1 MPIDTVQEALHIRRK
16 KNAQVFRNIA
26 RLWDIGQKSHSDQ
39 DLLDALHPWRDDHSL
54 CFFNVLPFIL
64 GIVSV
69 CTLVFGYF
77 FHPHIQYIFSL
88 LAAFLTGFLAYLL
101 YEPKEPLTQVI
112 TYLEQR
118 MTVLRYGLQ
127 FQQLPA
133 YLPIQA
139 QPLLVISRLKQF
151 FPLFNRGTES
161 NEITQYASTTWHDGT
176 TEHQVLLFQ
185 YHYVSELPIFQ
196 EENSNQKIAKE
207 IHKDLW
213 GAFIFQ
219 MPASGIAVSNKRS
232 RFFEPYT
239 SSWQSSDI
247 LINQELNIFGVDQHQ
262 LAKEISPSLTLK
274 LHDFF
279 QHFTGDL
286 IYHHEEQILC
296 YLGEQ
301 NLFQT
306 ASKRSEIHN
315 ISALRGHLRTMT
327 MPQYQKFQQLMLNLI
342 S

>member
-1 MPIDTVQEALHIRRK
+1 MPIDTVEQALHIRRK

-26 RLWDIGQKSHSDQ
+26 RLWDIGQKAHSDQ

-64 GIVSV
+64 GIVSI

-306 ASKRSEIHN
+306 ASKRSEIHD

>member
-1 MPIDTVQEALHIRRK
+1 MPIDTVEQALHIRRK

-219 MPASGIAVSNKRS
+219 IPASGIAVSNKRS

-306 ASKRSEIHN
+306 ASKRSEIHD

-342 S
+342 Q

>member
-1 MPIDTVQEALHIRRK
+1 MPIDTVQQALHIRRK
-16 KNAQVFRNIA
+16 KNVQVFHNIA
-26 RLWDIGQKSHSDQ
+26 RLWEAGQKSHSDQ
-39 DLLDALHPWRDDHSL
+39 ALLDALHPWRDDHSL
-54 CFFNVLPFIL
+54 RFFNVLPYLL
-64 GIVSV
+64 GMISIG
-69 CTLVFGYF
+69 TLVFGYF
-77 FHPHIQYIFSL
+77 LHPHIQYIWSL
-88 LAAFLTGFLAYLL
+88 LGAFLTGFLAYLL
-101 YEPKEPLTQVI
+101 YEPQEPLTRVI
-112 TYLEQR
+112 NYLEER

-139 QPLLVISRLKQF
+139 QPLLVISKLKQH
-151 FPLFNRGTES
+151 FPLFNRGNEA
-161 NEITQYASTTWHDGT
+161 NEITQYASTTWHDGN

-185 YHYVSELPIFQ
+185 YHYVSEMPILQ
-196 EENSNQKIAKE
+196 DQSSDKKIVKE

-219 MPASGIAVSNKRS
+219 MPALGIAVSNQRS

-247 LINQELNIFGVDQHQ
+247 LINQELNIFGLDQHR
-262 LAKEISPSLTLK
+262 LAKEVSPSLTLK

-286 IYHHEEQILC
+286 IYHHEEQIMC
-296 YLGEQ
+296 YVGEQ

-306 ASKRSEIHN
+306 ASKRSEIN
-315 ISALRGHLRTMT
+315 DIPALRGHLRTMT

>member
-1 MPIDTVQEALHIRRK
+1 MPIDTVEQALHIRRK

-161 NEITQYASTTWHDGT
+161 NEITQYASTTWHDGI

-185 YHYVSELPIFQ
+185 YHYISELPIFQ

-306 ASKRSEIHN
+306 ASKRSEIHD

>member
-1 MPIDTVQEALHIRRK
+1 MPIHTVQEALHIRRK

-26 RLWDIGQKSHSDQ
+26 RLWEIGQKSQSDQ
-39 DLLDALHPWRDDHSL
+39 ELLDALHPWREDHGL
-54 CFFNVLPFIL
+54 RFFNVLPYLLAIT
-64 GIVSV
+64 SMS
-69 CTLVFGYF
+69 TLIFGYF
-77 FHPHIQYIFSL
+77 LHPHIQFIWSFL
-88 LAAFLTGFLAYLL
+88 GAFLTGFLAYLL

-112 TYLEQR
+112 NYLEQR

-127 FQQLPA
+127 FQQLPT

-139 QPLLVISRLKQF
+139 QPLLVISRLKQY

-306 ASKRSEIHN
+306 ASKRSEIHD

>member
-1 MPIDTVQEALHIRRK
+1 MPIDTVEQALHIRRK

-26 RLWDIGQKSHSDQ
+26 RLWEVAQKSHSDQ

-54 CFFNVLPFIL
+54 RFFNVLPYLL

-77 FHPHIQYIFSL
+77 LHPHVQYIFSL
-88 LAAFLTGFLAYLL
+88 FAAFLTGFLAYLL
-101 YEPKEPLTQVI
+101 YEPEEPLTQVI

-139 QPLLVISRLKQF
+139 QPLLVISKLKQF

-185 YHYVSELPIFQ
+185 YHYVNELPIFQ

-219 MPASGIAVSNKRS
+219 IPISGIAVSNKRS

-247 LINQELNIFGVDQHQ
+247 LINQELNIFGLDQHQ

-274 LHDFF
+274 LNDFF

-286 IYHHEEQILC
+286 IYHHQEQILC
-296 YLGEQ
+296 YVGEQ

-306 ASKRSEIHN
+306 ASKRSDIDD

-327 MPQYQKFQQLMLNLI
+327 MPQYHKFQQLMLNLI
-342 S
+342 Q

>member
-1 MPIDTVQEALHIRRK
+1 MPIDTVEQALHIRRK

-88 LAAFLTGFLAYLL
+88 LSAFLTGFLAYLL

-296 YLGEQ
+296 YVGEQ

-306 ASKRSEIHN
+306 ASKRSEIHD
-315 ISALRGHLRTMT
+315 IPALRGHLRTMT

-342 S
+342 Q

>member
-26 RLWDIGQKSHSDQ
+26 RLWEIGQKSHNDQ
-39 DLLDALHPWRDDHSL
+39 ELLDALHPWREDHGL
-54 CFFNVLPFIL
+54 RFFNVLPYLLAIT
-64 GIVSV
+64 SMS
-69 CTLVFGYF
+69 TLIFGYF
-77 FHPHIQYIFSL
+77 LHPHIQFIWSFL
-88 LAAFLTGFLAYLL
+88 GAFLTGFLAYLL

-112 TYLEQR
+112 NYLEQR
-118 MTVLRYGLQ
+118 MTVLRYGLL

-133 YLPIQA
+133 YLPNQA

-161 NEITQYASTTWHDGT
+161 NEITQYASTTWHDGI

-185 YHYVSELPIFQ
+185 YHYISEMPIFQ
-196 EENSNQKIAKE
+196 ENNEKKIVKE

-219 MPASGIAVSNKRS
+219 MPALGVAVSNQRS
-232 RFFEPYT
+232 RFFAPYT

-247 LINQELNIFGVDQHQ
+247 LINQKLKIFGLDQHQ
-262 LAKEISPSLTLK
+262 LAKEVGPSMTLK

-279 QHFTGDL
+279 EHFSGDL

>member
-1 MPIDTVQEALHIRRK
+1 MPIDTVEQALHIRRK

-26 RLWDIGQKSHSDQ
+26 RLWEVGQKSHSDQ

-54 CFFNVLPFIL
+54 RFFNVLPYLL

-77 FHPHIQYIFSL
+77 LHPHVQYIFSL
-88 LAAFLTGFLAYLL
+88 FTAFLTGFLAYLL
-101 YEPKEPLTQVI
+101 YEPEEPLTQVI

-139 QPLLVISRLKQF
+139 QPLLVISKLKQF

-185 YHYVSELPIFQ
+185 YHYVNELPIFQ

-213 GAFIFQ
+213 GAFVFQ
-219 MPASGIAVSNKRS
+219 MPSSGIAVSNKRS

-247 LINQELNIFGVDQHQ
+247 LINQELNIFGLDQHQ

-274 LHDFF
+274 LNDFF

-286 IYHHEEQILC
+286 IYHHQEQILC

-306 ASKRSEIHN
+306 ASKRSDIDD

-327 MPQYQKFQQLMLNLI
+327 MPQYHKFQQLMLNLI
-342 S
+342 Q

>member
-1 MPIDTVQEALHIRRK
+1 MPIDTVEQALHIRRK

-64 GIVSV
+64 GIVSI

-77 FHPHIQYIFSL
+77 FHPHIQYIISL

-112 TYLEQR
+112 NYLEQR
-118 MTVLRYGLQ
+118 MTVLRYGLL

-133 YLPIQA
+133 YLPNQA

-306 ASKRSEIHN
+306 ASKGSEIHD

-342 S
+342 Q

>member
-26 RLWDIGQKSHSDQ
+26 RLWEIGQKSHNDQ
-39 DLLDALHPWRDDHSL
+39 ELLDALHPWREDHGL
-54 CFFNVLPFIL
+54 RFFNVLPYLLAIT
-64 GIVSV
+64 SMS
-69 CTLVFGYF
+69 TLIFGYF
-77 FHPHIQYIFSL
+77 LHPHIQFIWSFL
-88 LAAFLTGFLAYLL
+88 GAFLTGFLAYLL

-112 TYLEQR
+112 NYLEQR

-133 YLPIQA
+133 YLPNQA

-213 GAFIFQ
+213 GAFVFQ

-306 ASKRSEIHN
+306 ASKRSEIHD

>member
-1 MPIDTVQEALHIRRK
+1 MPIDTVEQALHIRRK

-26 RLWDIGQKSHSDQ
+26 RLWEVGQKSHSDQ

-54 CFFNVLPFIL
+54 RFFNVLPYLL

-77 FHPHIQYIFSL
+77 LHPHVQYIFSL
-88 LAAFLTGFLAYLL
+88 FAAFLTGFLAYLL
-101 YEPKEPLTQVI
+101 YEPEEPLTQVI

-139 QPLLVISRLKQF
+139 QPLLVISKLKQF

-185 YHYVSELPIFQ
+185 YHYVNELPIFQ

-219 MPASGIAVSNKRS
+219 IPISGIAVSNKRS

-247 LINQELNIFGVDQHQ
+247 LINQELNIFGLDQHQ

-274 LHDFF
+274 LNDFF
-279 QHFTGDL
+279 QHFKGDL
-286 IYHHEEQILC
+286 IYHHQEQILC
-296 YLGEQ
+296 YVGAQ

-306 ASKRSEIHN
+306 ASKRSDIDD

-327 MPQYQKFQQLMLNLI
+327 MPQYHKFQQLMLNLI
-342 S
+342 Q

>member
-1 MPIDTVQEALHIRRK
+1 MPIDTVEQALHIRRK

-77 FHPHIQYIFSL
+77 FHPHIQHIFSL

-296 YLGEQ
+296 YVGEQ

-306 ASKRSEIHN
+306 ASKRSEIHD

>member
-1 MPIDTVQEALHIRRK
+1 M
-16 KNAQVFRNIA
+16 
-26 RLWDIGQKSHSDQ
+26 
-39 DLLDALHPWRDDHSL
+39 
-54 CFFNVLPFIL
+54 
-64 GIVSV
+64 
-69 CTLVFGYF
+69 
-77 FHPHIQYIFSL
+77 
-88 LAAFLTGFLAYLL
+88 TGFLAYLL

-112 TYLEQR
+112 NYLEQR

-139 QPLLVISRLKQF
+139 QPLLVMSRLKQY

-161 NEITQYASTTWHDGT
+161 NEITQYASTTWHDGI

-185 YHYVSELPIFQ
+185 YHYISEMPIFQ
-196 EENSNQKIAKE
+196 ENNKKKIVKE

-219 MPASGIAVSNKRS
+219 IPALGVAVSNQRS
-232 RFFEPYT
+232 RFFAPYT
-239 SSWQSSDI
+239 NSWQSSDI
-247 LINQELNIFGVDQHQ
+247 LINQKLKIFGLDQHQ
-262 LAKEISPSLTLK
+262 LAKEVGPSMTLK

-279 QHFTGDL
+279 EHFSGDL

>member
-26 RLWDIGQKSHSDQ
+26 RLWEIGQKSHNDQ
-39 DLLDALHPWRDDHSL
+39 ELLDALHPWREDHGL
-54 CFFNVLPFIL
+54 RFFNVLPYLLAITS
-64 GIVSV
+64 IS
-69 CTLVFGYF
+69 TLIFGYF
-77 FHPHIQYIFSL
+77 LHPHIQFIWSFL
-88 LAAFLTGFLAYLL
+88 GAFLTGFLAYLL

-112 TYLEQR
+112 NYLEQR

-133 YLPIQA
+133 YLPNQA
-139 QPLLVISRLKQF
+139 QPLLVICRLKQF

-161 NEITQYASTTWHDGT
+161 NEITQYASTTWHDGI

-185 YHYVSELPIFQ
+185 YHYISEMPIFQ
-196 EENSNQKIAKE
+196 ENNKKKIVKE

-219 MPASGIAVSNKRS
+219 IPALGVAVSNQRS
-232 RFFEPYT
+232 RFFAPYT

-247 LINQELNIFGVDQHQ
+247 LINQKLKIFGLDQHQ
-262 LAKEISPSLTLK
+262 LAKEVGPSMTLK

-279 QHFTGDL
+279 EHFSGDL

-296 YLGEQ
+296 YVGEQ

-306 ASKRSEIHN
+306 ASKRSEIHD

>member
-1 MPIDTVQEALHIRRK
+1 MPIDTVEQALHIRRK

-26 RLWDIGQKSHSDQ
+26 RLWEVGQKSHSDQ

-54 CFFNVLPFIL
+54 RFFNVLPYLL

-77 FHPHIQYIFSL
+77 LHPHVQYIFSL
-88 LAAFLTGFLAYLL
+88 FAAFLTGFLAYLL
-101 YEPKEPLTQVI
+101 YEPEEPLTQVI

-139 QPLLVISRLKQF
+139 QPLLVISKLKQF

-185 YHYVSELPIFQ
+185 YHYVNELPIFQ

-219 MPASGIAVSNKRS
+219 IPISGIAVSNKRS

-247 LINQELNIFGVDQHQ
+247 LINQELNIFGLDQHQ

-274 LHDFF
+274 LNDFF

-286 IYHHEEQILC
+286 IYHHQEQILC
-296 YLGEQ
+296 YVGEQ

-306 ASKRSEIHN
+306 ASKRSDIDD
-315 ISALRGHLRTMT
+315 ISG
-327 MPQYQKFQQLMLNLI
+327 K
-342 S
+342 

>member
-219 MPASGIAVSNKRS
+219 MPVSGIAVSNKRS

-262 LAKEISPSLTLK
+262 LAKEIGPSLTLK

-306 ASKRSEIHN
+306 ASKRSEIHD

>member
-1 MPIDTVQEALHIRRK
+1 MPIDTVEQALHIRRK

-306 ASKRSEIHN
+306 ASKRSEIHD

-327 MPQYQKFQQLMLNLI
+327 MPQYQNFQQLMLNLI

>member
-1 MPIDTVQEALHIRRK
+1 MPIDTVEQALHIRRK

-127 FQQLPA
+127 FQQLPT

-306 ASKRSEIHN
+306 ASKRSEIHD

>member
-1 MPIDTVQEALHIRRK
+1 MPIDTVEQALHIRRK

-274 LHDFF
+274 LHNFF

-306 ASKRSEIHN
+306 ASKRSEIHD

>member
-1 MPIDTVQEALHIRRK
+1 MPIDTVEQALHIRRK

-196 EENSNQKIAKE
+196 KENSNQKIAKE

-262 LAKEISPSLTLK
+262 LAKEIGPSLTLK

-306 ASKRSEIHN
+306 ASKRSEIHD

>member
-26 RLWDIGQKSHSDQ
+26 RLWEIGQKSHNDQ
-39 DLLDALHPWRDDHSL
+39 ELLDALHPWREDHGL
-54 CFFNVLPFIL
+54 RFFNVLPYLLAIT
-64 GIVSV
+64 SMS
-69 CTLVFGYF
+69 TLIFGYF
-77 FHPHIQYIFSL
+77 LHPHIQFIWSFL
-88 LAAFLTGFLAYLL
+88 GAFLTGFLAYLL

-112 TYLEQR
+112 NYLEQR

-139 QPLLVISRLKQF
+139 QPLLVISRLKQY
-151 FPLFNRGTES
+151 FPVFNRGTES
-161 NEITQYASTTWHDGT
+161 NEITQYASTTWHDGV
-176 TEHQVLLFQ
+176 TEHQVLIFQ
-185 YHYVSELPIFQ
+185 YHHVSEMPIFQ
-196 EENSNQKIAKE
+196 ENNKKKIVKE

-213 GAFIFQ
+213 GTFIFQ
-219 MPASGIAVSNKRS
+219 MPALGVAVSNQRS
-232 RFFEPYT
+232 RFFAPYT

-247 LINQELNIFGVDQHQ
+247 LINQKLKIFGLDQHQ
-262 LAKEISPSLTLK
+262 LAKEVGPSMTLK

-279 QHFTGDL
+279 EHFSGDL

-306 ASKRSEIHN
+306 ASKRSEIHD

>member
-1 MPIDTVQEALHIRRK
+1 MPIDTVEQALHIRRK

-112 TYLEQR
+112 TYLEQH

-306 ASKRSEIHN
+306 ASKRSEIHD

-342 S
+342 Q

>member
-1 MPIDTVQEALHIRRK
+1 MPIDTVEQALHIRRK

-26 RLWDIGQKSHSDQ
+26 RLWEVGQKSHSDQ

-54 CFFNVLPFIL
+54 RFFNVLPYL
-64 GIVSV
+64 LAIVSV

-77 FHPHIQYIFSL
+77 LHPHVQYIFSL
-88 LAAFLTGFLAYLL
+88 FAAFLTGFLAYLL
-101 YEPKEPLTQVI
+101 YEPEEPLTQVI

-139 QPLLVISRLKQF
+139 QPLLVISKLKQF

-185 YHYVSELPIFQ
+185 YHYVNELPIFQ

-219 MPASGIAVSNKRS
+219 IPISGIAVSNKRS

-247 LINQELNIFGVDQHQ
+247 LINQELNIFGLDQHQ

-286 IYHHEEQILC
+286 IYHHQEQILC
-296 YLGEQ
+296 YVGEQ

-306 ASKRSEIHN
+306 ASKRSDIDD

-327 MPQYQKFQQLMLNLI
+327 MPQYHKFQQLMLNLI
-342 S
+342 Q

>member
-1 MPIDTVQEALHIRRK
+1 MPIDTVQQVLHIRRK

-26 RLWDIGQKSHSDQ
+26 RLWEVGQKSHSDQ

-54 CFFNVLPFIL
+54 RFFNVLPYLL
-64 GIVSV
+64 GIASV

-77 FHPHIQYIFSL
+77 LHPHVQYIFSL
-88 LAAFLTGFLAYLL
+88 FAAFLTGFLAYLL
-101 YEPKEPLTQVI
+101 YEPEEPLTQVI

-139 QPLLVISRLKQF
+139 QPLLVISKLKQF

-185 YHYVSELPIFQ
+185 YHYVNELPIFQ
-196 EENSNQKIAKE
+196 EDNSNQKIAKE

-219 MPASGIAVSNKRS
+219 IPISGIAVSNKRS

-247 LINQELNIFGVDQHQ
+247 LINQELNIFGLDQHQ

-274 LHDFF
+274 LNDFF

-286 IYHHEEQILC
+286 IYHHQEQILC
-296 YLGEQ
+296 YVGEQ

-306 ASKRSEIHN
+306 ASKRSDIDD

-327 MPQYQKFQQLMLNLI
+327 MPQYHKFQQLMLNLI
-342 S
+342 Q

>member
-1 MPIDTVQEALHIRRK
+1 MPIDTVEQALHIRRK

-118 MTVLRYGLQ
+118 MTDLRYGLQ

-262 LAKEISPSLTLK
+262 LAKEIGPSLTLK

-306 ASKRSEIHN
+306 ASKRSEIHD

>member
-26 RLWDIGQKSHSDQ
+26 RLWEIGQKSHNDQ
-39 DLLDALHPWRDDHSL
+39 ELLDAMHPWREDHGL
-54 CFFNVLPFIL
+54 RFFNVLPYLLAIT
-64 GIVSV
+64 SMS
-69 CTLVFGYF
+69 TLIFGYF
-77 FHPHIQYIFSL
+77 LHPHIQFIWSFL
-88 LAAFLTGFLAYLL
+88 GAFLTGFLAYLL

-112 TYLEQR
+112 NYLEQR
-118 MTVLRYGLQ
+118 MTVLRYGLL

-133 YLPIQA
+133 YLPNQA

-219 MPASGIAVSNKRS
+219 MPVSGIAVSNKRS

-306 ASKRSEIHN
+306 ASKRSEIHD

>member
-1 MPIDTVQEALHIRRK
+1 MPIDTVEQALHIRRK

-306 ASKRSEIHN
+306 ASKRSEIHD

>member
-1 MPIDTVQEALHIRRK
+1 MPIDTVQQALHIRRK

-26 RLWDIGQKSHSDQ
+26 RLWEVGQKAHSDQ
-39 DLLDALHPWRDDHSL
+39 ALLDSLHPWREDHSL
-54 CFFNVLPFIL
+54 HFFNVLPYLLALISI
-64 GIVSV
+64 G
-69 CTLVFGYF
+69 TLVFGYF
-77 FHPHIQYIFSL
+77 FHPHIQYIWSL
-88 LAAFLTGFLAYLL
+88 LGAFLTGFLAYLL
-101 YEPKEPLTQVI
+101 YEPQEPLTRVI
-112 TYLEQR
+112 HYLEER

-139 QPLLVISRLKQF
+139 QPILVMSKLKQH
-151 FPLFNRGTES
+151 FPLFNRGSES
-161 NEITQYASTTWHDGT
+161 NEITHYASTTWHDGNI
-176 TEHQVLLFQ
+176 EHQVLLFQ
-185 YHYVSELPIFQ
+185 YHYVSEMPILQ
-196 EENSNQKIAKE
+196 DQSSDKKIIKE

-219 MPASGIAVSNKRS
+219 MPALGIAVSNQRS

-239 SSWQSSDI
+239 RSWQSSDI
-247 LINQELNIFGVDQHQ
+247 LINQELNIFGLDQHR
-262 LAKEISPSLTLK
+262 LAKEVSPSLTLK

-286 IYHHEEQILC
+286 IYHHQEQILC
-296 YLGEQ
+296 YVGEQ

-306 ASKRSEIHN
+306 ASKRSEIHD
-315 ISALRGHLRTMT
+315 IPALRGHLRTMT

>member
-1 MPIDTVQEALHIRRK
+1 MPIDTVEQALHIRRK

-247 LINQELNIFGVDQHQ
+247 LINQELNIFGLDQHQ

-306 ASKRSEIHN
+306 ASKRSEIHD

-342 S
+342 Q

>member
-26 RLWDIGQKSHSDQ
+26 RLWEIGQKSHNDQ
-39 DLLDALHPWRDDHSL
+39 ELLDALHPWREDHGL
-54 CFFNVLPFIL
+54 RFFNVLPYLLAITS
-64 GIVSV
+64 IS
-69 CTLVFGYF
+69 TLIFGYF
-77 FHPHIQYIFSL
+77 LHPHIQFIWSFL
-88 LAAFLTGFLAYLL
+88 GAFLTGFLAYLL

-112 TYLEQR
+112 NYLEQR
-118 MTVLRYGLQ
+118 MTVLRYGLL

-133 YLPIQA
+133 YLPNQA

-161 NEITQYASTTWHDGT
+161 NEITQYASTTWHDGI

-185 YHYVSELPIFQ
+185 YHYISEMPIFQ
-196 EENSNQKIAKE
+196 ENNEKKIVKE

-219 MPASGIAVSNKRS
+219 IPALGVAVSNQRS
-232 RFFEPYT
+232 RFFAPYT

-247 LINQELNIFGVDQHQ
+247 LINQKLKIFGLDQHQ
-262 LAKEISPSLTLK
+262 LAKEVGPSMTLK

-279 QHFTGDL
+279 EHFSGDL

-306 ASKRSEIHN
+306 ASKRSEIHD

>member
-1 MPIDTVQEALHIRRK
+1 MPIDTVEQALHIRRK

-306 ASKRSEIHN
+306 ASKLSEIHD